1 VNAFQKENAMKLHS
15 STVLVTGANR
25 GLGHALVTS
34 FLGAGAR
41 RVYAAARNLR
51 ALDALVA
58 RDRERIVPLRL
69 DVTSGADV
77 EAAAR
82 SAADVN
88 VLVNNAGVL
97 ASFDLLTA
105 SEAQV
110 RQDFETNFFGAL
122 ALTRAFVPQLERAK
136 GAIVNVLTVASL
148 ASRPMLGGYA
158 ASKAAAY
165 SATQALRAA
174 LQPRGIQVHAVFPG
188 AIDTDMIRAFPI
200 PKTSAADVAN
210 GIVAG
215 IERGDEDIL
224 PDPMASD
231 VYARWRK
238 DPRAFEQWFG
248 AL

>member
-1 VNAFQKENAMKLHS
+1 MKLEN

-25 GLGHALVTS
+25 GLGRALVTS
-34 FLGAGAR
+34 LLRAGAR
-41 RVYAAARNLR
+41 RVYATARDLR
-51 ALDALVA
+51 SLDALVA
-58 RDRERIVPLRL
+58 QDRERIVPLRL

-77 EAAAR
+77 EAAVR

-122 ALTRAFVPQLERAK
+122 ALTRAYVPQLERAK

-174 LQPRGIQVHAVFPG
+174 LRTRGIQVHAVFPG
-188 AIDTDMIRAFPI
+188 AIDTDMIRTFPI

-224 PDPMASD
+224 PDAMASD